1 MSEVQ
6 KSLLSLLKSSLHCFN
21 WILRKFRV
29 SYNEL
34 MKLVSQ
40 EVSTLSPTMT
50 VVNGEKRA
58 SWPVFNLFELWL
70 YDVQNYWYSVL
81 VVIPYH
87 SLVSVGCISHH
98 DAVLF
103 WSKLRW
109 VVILPELVHLVF
121 LHLLI
126 FDPLRDR
133 HFHASISYD
142 AILRRPIFFLLLLDR
157 WSELDDSILYLA

>member
-6 KSLLSLLKSSLHCFN
+6 KSLLGLLKSSLHCFN
-21 WILRKFRV
+21 RILRKFRV
-29 SYNEL
+29 SHNKL

-58 SWPVFNLFELWL
+58 SRPVLNLFELGL
-70 YDVQNYWYSVL
+70 NDVQNYWYSVL
-81 VVIPYH
+81 VVIPDH
-87 SLVSVGCISHH
+87 SLVRVGCISHH
-98 DAVLF
+98 DAVLLGC
-103 WSKLRW
+103 KLRW
-109 VVILPELVHLVF
+109 VVILPELVDLVF
-121 LHLLI
+121 FHLLI

-142 AILRRPIFFLLLLDR
+142 AVLRRPIFFLLLLDR